1 MGQAERQQLARL
13 LAELDQPPPAKPD
26 LPDPFQ
32 ADPELRRER
41 RLALVV
47 LTGCCIVLAGW
58 IVVLAATL
66 PHHFDAHHWRAVWV
80 SFDMFLLVAFALTAW
95 ALWRERQIVILLLV
109 VVGTMLCCDAWFDV
123 ATSLKTSG
131 FGLSLA
137 SAAFAELPLAF
148 LAFAGARHLLK
159 ATVEA
164 GLRIRASAGQVTAA
178 GQVTEGGQI
187 TEGGWPRPGPGRRGR
202 RPSLRHTPLSGSG
215 LLEALPRQR
224 VREYAH
230 DRQKDARRSS

>member
-13 LAELDQPPPAKPD
+13 LAELDEPPPAKPD
-26 LPDPFQ
+26 LPDPVQ
-32 ADPELRRER
+32 ADPQLRRER

-80 SFDMFLLVAFALTAW
+80 NFDVFLLAAFALTAW
-95 ALWRERQIVILLLV
+95 ALWRQRQIVILLLV
-109 VVGTMLCCDAWFDV
+109 VAGTMLCCDAWFDV

-137 SAAFAELPLAF
+137 SAAFAELPLAL
-148 LAFAGARHLLK
+148 LAFAAARRLLK
-159 ATVEA
+159 ATVA
-164 GLRIRASAGQVTAA
+164 AGQVTAA
-178 GQVTEGGQI
+178 G
-187 TEGGWPRPGPGRRGR
+187 WPRPGPGQRER

-215 LLEALPRQR
+215 LHEALPRQR
-224 VREYAH
+224 LRDYAR
-230 DRQKDARRSS
+230 DRQQDARRSS